1 MQNGQDL
8 MKYLGTCQVNTL
20 RQSETYTYLYGSD
33 NSLSPVLCQ
42 AIFWTNDD
50 LLPTGPLGSNSEI
63 WIKNMS
69 NFICLLN
76 ISHFSVSLR
85 VLAVP
90 IYCIFP
96 SSSPHSTR
104 ALWPLGGLC
113 MLFIF
118 HAVINSTNLA
128 RHKECHTSQASSI
141 LHRLLVC
148 MHGWGSAKLGYL
160 WYAGDNTVYT
170 SEPMVI
176 SVWRCC
182 LPSIGIPIIMTDLS
196 FYNGNQYTWK
206 DQDSPVV
213 GV

>member
-1 MQNGQDL
+1 
-8 MKYLGTCQVNTL
+8 MKF
-20 RQSETYTYLYGSD
+20 E
-33 NSLSPVLCQ
+33 
-42 AIFWTNDD
+42 WKH
-50 LLPTGPLGSNSEI
+50 E
-63 WIKNMS
+63 
-69 NFICLLN
+69 NFHPWKCCLLN
-76 ISHFSVSLR
+76 DSHFSVSLR

-96 SSSPHSTR
+96 SSSPHSTG

-118 HAVINSTNLA
+118 HAVITSTNLA

-148 MHGWGSAKLGYL
+148 MHGWGSGKLGYL

-170 SEPMVI
+170 SGPMVI

-213 GV
+213 GVYLPFPHIAPISWVKLCEKNNN